1 VISSDLTVFVFDL
14 EFEGRRLYWRKQ
26 LSTNRHEMRHGRK
39 GEEMEGPERLIAA
52 RVDGI
57 TTTRPSRLY
66 NILCVKLRGRMV
78 ATTEDLITSLPL
90 EDGMPTPFIR
100 IPSIREWATL
110 FFSHISFGE
119 KRSGGGRGVDKCS
132 PHN

>member
-14 EFEGRRLYWRKQ
+14 EFEWRRLYWRKQ
-26 LSTNRHEMRHGRK
+26 LLTNRHEMRHGRK

-66 NILCVKLRGRMV
+66 NNLCVKLWGRMV

-90 EDGMPTPFIR
+90 EDGQLP
-100 IPSIREWATL
+100 L
-110 FFSHISFGE
+110 
-119 KRSGGGRGVDKCS
+119 
-132 PHN
+132 